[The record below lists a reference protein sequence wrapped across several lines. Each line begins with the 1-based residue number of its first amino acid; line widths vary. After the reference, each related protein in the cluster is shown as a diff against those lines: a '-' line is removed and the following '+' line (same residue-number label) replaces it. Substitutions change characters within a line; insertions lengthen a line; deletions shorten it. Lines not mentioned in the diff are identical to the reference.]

1 MEKFKHSQSHSFHF
15 NQKSAR
21 VLFQKQNVNV
31 DPLHICETTYHFVIF
46 ITTLGKS
53 SRHDKKWR
61 KRGDGIRANMT
72 QYNLA
77 SNYIDVLVADAS
89 LHQLWRQQTLFDTII
104 TDRKLRN
111 RFLGSRVFL
120 R

>member
-1 MEKFKHSQSHSFHF
+1 
-15 NQKSAR
+15 
-21 VLFQKQNVNV
+21 
-31 DPLHICETTYHFVIF
+31 
-46 ITTLGKS
+46 
-53 SRHDKKWR
+53 
-61 KRGDGIRANMT
+61 MT

-111 RFLGSRVFL
+111 RFLGSRLFFAITRKLFCSKLLFLAEIIFHFCLPVFS
-120 R
+120 